1 VISPSYK
8 ETGGTSEQAAR
19 EIQGRAASLR
29 NQLMSLFSRAFW
41 LTPEDAADALG
52 ADILAIRP
60 RFTELKQMGKIRKTD
75 KTTTNAKGKTV
86 RLWEFI
92 NPKMEQANLF

>member
-1 VISPSYK
+1 VIAPGYK
-8 ETGGTSEQAAR
+8 ETGGTSEKAAR

-29 NQLMSLFSRAFW
+29 NQLMGLFSRAFW

-52 ADILAIRP
+52 ADLLAIRP

-75 KTTTNAKGKTV
+75 RTTTNAKGKTV
-86 RLWEFI
+86 RLWELSGE
-92 NPKMEQANLF
+92 KLEQANLF